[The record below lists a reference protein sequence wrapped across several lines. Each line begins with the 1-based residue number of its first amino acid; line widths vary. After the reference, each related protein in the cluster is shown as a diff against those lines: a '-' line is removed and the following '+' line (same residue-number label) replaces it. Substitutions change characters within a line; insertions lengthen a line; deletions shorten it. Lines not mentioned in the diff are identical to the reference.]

1 MQPDVV
7 VAFAVEPAAINGR
20 QPFVF
25 VVSRQYRGATLWVPE
40 MHRRWS
46 QACVVGWAEEADRED
61 RGVFRVWYRLARLIV
76 DLLVLGCRRD
86 RSKDAEIVV
95 LRQQLAVLH
104 RQVPHPRFDNTDR
117 TIISTLA
124 RVIDRRRWSAFIV
137 QPATI
142 LAWHRR
148 LVAKHWTYP
157 HRNVGR
163 PATTAEI
170 RTMIIRLATENPTWG

>member
-61 RGVFRVWYRLARLIV
+61 
-76 DLLVLGCRRD
+76 
-86 RSKDAEIVV
+86 
-95 LRQQLAVLH
+95 
-104 RQVPHPRFDNTDR
+104 
-117 TIISTLA
+117 
-124 RVIDRRRWSAFIV
+124 
-137 QPATI
+137 
-142 LAWHRR
+142 
-148 LVAKHWTYP
+148 
-157 HRNVGR
+157 
-163 PATTAEI
+163 
-170 RTMIIRLATENPTWG
+170 